1 VKVIGCKDIRISVAL
16 WYLNGMPRIH
26 IVANPKRKPG
36 VAATLKRVLP
46 WLRRIATIDKISTDG
61 ESDLHSIRAD
71 LVLVFG
77 GDGTILSV
85 ARRLRGNSV
94 PVFGVNMGQ
103 LGFLAETSAEELKCS
118 LPDVLRGDFVLS
130 PRMMLEVL
138 VETRTPRRFV
148 ALNDA
153 VVLRQP
159 MSSMIAVQVTVSG
172 EEVARYKGDG
182 LIVSTATGSTGY
194 SLSAGGPILSE
205 RLKAMIVTPV
215 CPHTLANRPI
225 VLSGEE
231 KVKITAESR
240 NGAPLELVMDGQT
253 SCKLKS
259 GTNVRV
265 AKAPYEFNLVT
276 LGKKGRYEI
285 IRDKL
290 HWAGWVKER

>member
-1 VKVIGCKDIRISVAL
+1 MARI
-16 WYLNGMPRIH
+16 Y

-36 VAATLKRVLP
+36 VAAILKRILP
-46 WLRRIATIDKISTDG
+46 SLRRIATVEKVNTDG
-61 ESDLHSIRAD
+61 GSDLHDIRAD

-85 ARRLRGNSV
+85 ARRLRGNPV

-103 LGFLAETSAEELKCS
+103 LGFLAETSAEELKRS
-118 LPDVLRGDFVLS
+118 LPNVLSGDFVLS
-130 PRMMLEVL
+130 PRMMLEVM
-138 VETRTPRRFV
+138 VETAAPKRFV

-159 MSSMIAVQVTVSG
+159 MSSMIAVKVTVSG
-172 EEVARYKGDG
+172 EEMARYRGDG

-231 KVKITAESR
+231 SVKITAESR